1 MCQHRK
7 TRKPDDWKLWK
18 NTRIFILDFRILFF
32 VFENIYVPTQ
42 ENKKAGWLEIV
53 KKYEDIYFGFPNST
67 FCVRKQMCQH
77 RKTWKPDDWKLWN
90 HYSGYILW
98 ISELCQHRKTETP
111 DDCTHVKTKIKNRST
126 ERPNNLYNSIFLEIF
141 LGNKHVSRQTEKQQT
156 ADLTWCCK
164 NKNHL
169 KTMEQVLKQHF
180 AKPTHYS
187 FWKDSKSKGYKQLI

>member
-18 NTRIFILDFRILFF
+18 NTRIFILDFRTLLF
-32 VFENIYVPTQ
+32 VFENRCA
-42 ENKKAGWLEIV
+42 K
-53 KKYEDIYFGFPNST
+53 
-67 FCVRKQMCQH
+67 
-77 RKTWKPDDWKLWN
+77 WKPDDWKLWN

-126 ERPNNLYNSIFLEIF
+126 ERPNNLYNSIFLEIL